1 MTRRPREVECGW
13 CRLLAS
19 HYRGFRAAS
28 SGAHRTVLLDKL
40 IVILQ
45 PICLPAIEVLPS
57 SQKLTNL
64 DL

>member
-1 MTRRPREVECGW
+1 MRLVPFASFSLHGVSEQPRQVLTG
-13 CRLLAS
+13 L
-19 HYRGFRAAS
+19 
-28 SGAHRTVLLDKL
+28 VLLDKL